1 MTDTWTHDSSPFHEG
16 EIAVQEQAGVR
27 DRAEMLARRVVR
39 DYMPD
44 QHREFYTGLPFLILG
59 SVDDQGRPW
68 ASLLAGEEGF
78 VQSPDPTRL
87 SINANPLP
95 GDPLAGTL
103 KSGTQL
109 GVLGLEPATRRRNRM
124 TGTATMRDPEGVG
137 AGGFDI
143 DVVQA
148 FGNCPK
154 FIQTREFTSS
164 DRPPKG
170 HSKETIVRSTSLDA
184 HTQNVISKAD
194 TLFIASSYTDPENT
208 LASGGDVS
216 HRGGKPGFVRI
227 EDQRTLSFPDFSG
240 NKHFNT
246 LGNLRLNPKAGLLF
260 IDFDM
265 KDLFYMTGT
274 AKVIW
279 EGDDLSAFDGAE
291 RLVRFELDECI
302 RSYGSLPFNV
312 TFGEY
317 SPFLNKTGDWP

>member
-1 MTDTWTHDSSPFHEG
+1 MTAAWTHDSSPFHEG
-16 EIAVQEQAGVR
+16 EIAVQKRAGVR

-44 QHREFYTGLPFLILG
+44 QHREFYTSLPFLILG

-87 SINANPLP
+87 SIKADPLP
-95 GDPLAGTL
+95 GDPLVGTL
-103 KSGTQL
+103 KSGAQL
-109 GVLGLEPATRRRNRM
+109 GVLGLEPTTRRRNRM
-124 TGTATMRDPEGVG
+124 TGTATMRDPEGVDP
-137 AGGFDI
+137 GGFDI

-164 DRPPKG
+164 DRPTTSLP
-170 HSKETIVRSTSLDA
+170 KETIIKSTSFDEHA
-184 HTQNVISKAD
+184 QKVISNAD
-194 TLFIASSYTDPENT
+194 TLFIASCYTDPENAP
-208 LASGGDVS
+208 ASGGDVS

-246 LGNLRLNPKAGLLF
+246 LGNLHLNPKAGLLF
-260 IDFDM
+260 INFDRN
-265 KDLFYMTGT
+265 DLYYMTGT

-279 EGDDLSAFDGAE
+279 EGDDLSAFEGAE

-302 RSYGSLPFNV
+302 RSLGSLPFNV

-317 SPFLNKTGDWP
+317 SPFLNKTGDW